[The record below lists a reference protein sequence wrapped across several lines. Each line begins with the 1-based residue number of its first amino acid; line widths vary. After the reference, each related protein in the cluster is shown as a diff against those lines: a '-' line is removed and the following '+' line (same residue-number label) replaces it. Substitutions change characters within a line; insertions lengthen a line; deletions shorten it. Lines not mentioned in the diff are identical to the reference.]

1 LDVAPSSTDPIAVGL
16 RSGGSTCAMRA
27 THDERKTAMTIRPP
41 RGLAPLA
48 LALTLAAP
56 PAYGAS
62 HREAPL
68 MTLDP
73 AADITDVYAFVSYD
87 AANLARAAGDR
98 KATLILNVIPAQEPS
113 SGPNYFAFDD
123 NVLYEI
129 HVDNDKDGDAE

>member
-1 LDVAPSSTDPIAVGL
+1 MKSHPQH
-16 RSGGSTCAMRA
+16 C
-27 THDERKTAMTIRPP
+27 
-41 RGLAPLA
+41 GLAAAGLA
-48 LALTLAAP
+48 LALAAS
-56 PAYGAS
+56 PAHAAS

-129 HVDNDKDGDAE
+129 HVDNDKDGDAEDGI

>member
-1 LDVAPSSTDPIAVGL
+1 MISN
-16 RSGGSTCAMRA
+16 RYR
-27 THDERKTAMTIRPP
+27 
-41 RGLAPLA
+41 RGLVVTGLA
-48 LALTLAAP
+48 LMLAGRA
-56 PAYGAS
+56 AFAAS

-73 AADITDVYAFVSYD
+73 AADITDVYAFMSYD

-129 HVDNDKDGDAE
+129 HVDNNKDGD